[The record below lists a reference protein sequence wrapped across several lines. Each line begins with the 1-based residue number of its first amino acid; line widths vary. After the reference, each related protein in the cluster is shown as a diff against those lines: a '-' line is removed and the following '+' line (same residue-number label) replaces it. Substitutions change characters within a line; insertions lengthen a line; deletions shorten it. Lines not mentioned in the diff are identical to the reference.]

1 MGRIQLIAII
11 TSLLFLLLI
20 ARLIV
25 RGKLREEYAI
35 AWICC
40 TFILVVFSFWRNGL
54 EVLARL
60 MGIVAAPNLVFTGAI
75 FVIFI
80 YLLHLSLVVSRLHEQ
95 NKTLAQDM
103 ALLKEKV
110 NSIKKTKDIPATE
123 SGSGNLVPV
132 NE

>member
-1 MGRIQLIAII
+1 MGRIQIIAII

-20 ARLIV
+20 ARLII

-35 AWICC
+35 AWISC
-40 TFILVVFSFWRNGL
+40 TGILVVFSFWRNGL
-54 EVLARL
+54 EVLAGL

-75 FVIFI
+75 CAIFI

-95 NKTLAQDM
+95 NKTLAQEM

-110 NSIKKTKDIPATE
+110 NGREKALDKTE
-123 SGSGNLVPV
+123 NGPV
-132 NE
+132 H